1 VTAVAHARGTVEDEG
16 RMAAYAGV
24 LRRARADA
32 FVLTSEAAVR
42 HACGVHLYTQRLIPQ
57 RPVVCVLAPPAPP
70 AVVCCVLEQ
79 DQIQAQR
86 PGVLAR
92 TFLEF
97 DDDPWAHVTD
107 LLGGS
112 GWRGRVV
119 VEDTMPAAWL
129 QRLRTWLAG
138 AELIVSEDLSA
149 EPRAVKDQAEQRLL
163 EEASRAADCALA
175 AGAALVAPGRTERE
189 VAATITK
196 SFLEQF
202 PARAT
207 EVTGTC
213 IGPQNNRSM
222 HHVAGD
228 HALPERGPVR
238 LAVVGRVDG
247 YWVLVARMLLLDQD
261 PRLEDAY
268 RRYLA
273 AYQETM
279 AALRP
284 GAICREVYERCC
296 QLVAEAGFELTTL
309 KIAHGT
315 GLDFRERPLVAP
327 VDTTPLVPGMVLAYD
342 YGLETERGEVLHVE
356 DRVLIEYDGPRRL
369 SDGWD
374 TTDLRHGFS
383 RLL

>member
-1 VTAVAHARGTVEDEG
+1 
-16 RMAAYAGV
+16 MAAYAGV
-24 LRRARADA
+24 LRRAGADA

-97 DDDPWAHVTD
+97 DDDPWTHVTD
-107 LLGGS
+107 LLGGP
-112 GWRGRVV
+112 GWRGRVI

-129 QRLRTWLAG
+129 ERLRALLAG
-138 AELIVSEDLSA
+138 AELIVSEDLVA
-149 EPRAVKDQAEQRLL
+149 EPRAVKDQGERRLL
-163 EEASRAADCALA
+163 EEASQAADRALA
-175 AGAALVAPGRTERE
+175 TGAALVAPGRSERE
-189 VAATITK
+189 VAATITR
-196 SFLEQF
+196 SFMAQF

-207 EVTGTC
+207 EVAGTC
-213 IGPQNNRSM
+213 VSPQNNRSM
-222 HHVAGD
+222 HHVAAD
-228 HALPERGPVR
+228 VALPERGPVR
-238 LAVVGRVDG
+238 LGVVGRVDG
-247 YWVLVARMLLLDQD
+247 YWVLITRMLLLDRD

-273 AYQETM
+273 TYEETM

-284 GAICREVYERCC
+284 DAICHEVYERCR
-296 QLVAEAGFELTTL
+296 QLAASSGFELTTL
-309 KIAHGT
+309 KIGHGT
-315 GLDFRERPLVAP
+315 GLDFRERPLLAP
-327 VDTTPLVPGMVLAYD
+327 VDATPLVPGMVLAYD
-342 YGLETERGEVLHVE
+342 YVLDTERGEVLHVE
-356 DRVLIEYDGPRRL
+356 DRVLIEQEGPRRL

-383 RLL
+383 GLLCAGEPGTT